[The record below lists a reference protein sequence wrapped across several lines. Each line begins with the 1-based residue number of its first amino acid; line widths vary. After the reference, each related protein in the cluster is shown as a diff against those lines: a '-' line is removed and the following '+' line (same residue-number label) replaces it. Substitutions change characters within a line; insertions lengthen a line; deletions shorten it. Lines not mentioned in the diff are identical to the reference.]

1 MFEQK
6 ETFVEIFLMIS
17 FEDYSIASAEF
28 VQKGKQQIFSMLQ
41 SSEFGLSADY
51 QFIIVLELN
60 IVVNISAAVVSTTV
74 LNFISLASIWI
85 GDHSGGS
92 SVDCV
97 ASSVESSCGSDPD
110 LLVGV
115 IVRARHLST

>member
-74 LNFISLASIWI
+74 LNFISLASI
-85 GDHSGGS
+85 
-92 SVDCV
+92 
-97 ASSVESSCGSDPD
+97 
-110 LLVGV
+110 
-115 IVRARHLST
+115 